1 MSRILVAD
9 DEPHILKL
17 VTFTL
22 SNRGHEVLT
31 AADGETAAAMAE
43 EHQPD
48 IILLDVM
55 MPIMNGYD
63 AARRIH
69 ENSKTCHIPIVMLSA
84 KSQATEVAE
93 GLSCGATEYICKP
106 FTPSDLVQKVSEL
119 LGT

>member
-22 SNRGHEVLT
+22 SNHGYEVVT
-31 AADGETAAAMAE
+31 AADGEAATVLAE
-43 EHQPD
+43 EQQPD
-48 IILLDVM
+48 LILLDVM

-63 AARRIH
+63 AAKRIR
-69 ENSKTCHIPIVMLSA
+69 ENPATVHIPIVMLSA

-93 GLSCGATEYICKP
+93 GLNCGATEYICKP
-106 FTPSDLVQKVSEL
+106 FTPKDLVQKVSEL
-119 LGT
+119 LGA